1 MTIEEIKQMLTDKT
15 ELDSEFINVKQGKK
29 VVRAKLSGVT
39 LNTDTRKGEL
49 TYTLPEVER
58 TPRQAKPEVKSAK
71 K

>member
-1 MTIEEIKQMLTDKT
+1 MTIEEIKGMLSSQA

-39 LNTDTRKGEL
+39 LNTDSKKAEL

-58 TPRQAKPEVKSAK
+58 APRATKPEVKPAK